1 MIFYVKGEN
10 KMRLDQIRQENP
22 LVHCMTNVVVTNF
35 TANGLLAL
43 GASPV
48 MAYAK
53 EEVADLASIA
63 GALLL
68 NIGTLSSEQIDQ
80 MIVAGQA
87 ANQAGV
93 PVILD
98 PVGAGA
104 TTYRTDM
111 SKRLLE
117 KMEVSVL
124 RGNAGE
130 IASLMGV
137 QASVKGVDG
146 SMEGDMVELAKKAA
160 LQYKCICVVTG
171 EIDVVTDGSL
181 VHRIYN
187 GHPWLT
193 KVVGTGCLLGA
204 VIGAFVAVGRHDII
218 EASANAVAYFGIA
231 GEQAFQQTNEEG
243 IGSFQQAFLNQLHLL
258 TDQQVEQLRRNQA

>member
-1 MIFYVKGEN
+1 MSID
-10 KMRLDQIRQENP
+10 RIRQENP

-53 EEVADLASIA
+53 EEVADLARIA

-68 NIGTLSSEQIDQ
+68 NIGTLSSEQIDN
-80 MIVAGQA
+80 MVVAGQA

-93 PVILD
+93 PVVLD

-104 TTYRTDM
+104 TTFRTDM

-117 KMEVSVL
+117 QVKISVL

-137 QASVKGVDG
+137 EASVKGVDG
-146 SMEGDMVELAKKAA
+146 SMDGDKIEVAKQAA
-160 LQYKCICVVTG
+160 KQFKCICVLTG
-171 EIDVVTDGSL
+171 ETDIVTDGTSVHSL
-181 VHRIYN
+181 HN

-204 VIGAFVAVGRHDII
+204 VIGAFVAVRRHDMIH
-218 EASANAVAYFGIA
+218 AAADAVAYFGIA

-243 IGSFQQAFLNQLHLL
+243 IGSFQQAFLNQLFSL

>member
-1 MIFYVKGEN
+1 MSLK
-10 KMRLDQIRQENP
+10 RIREENP
-22 LVHCMTNVVVTNF
+22 LIHCMTNVVVTNF

-68 NIGTLSSEQIDQ
+68 NIGTLSTEEVEAM
-80 MIVAGQA
+80 MIAGQA
-87 ANQAGV
+87 AMKNQV
-93 PVILD
+93 PVVLD

-104 TTYRTDM
+104 TAFRTEA
-111 SKRLLE
+111 SLKILR
-117 KMEVSVL
+117 EVDVAVL

-130 IASLMGV
+130 IASLCGMD
-137 QASVKGVDG
+137 ASVKGVDG
-146 SMEGDMVELAKKAA
+146 AMEGDTIELAKTAA
-160 LQYKCICVVTG
+160 KQFSCIAVVTG
-171 EIDVVTDGSL
+171 EVDVITDGTH
-181 VHRIYN
+181 VHTIYN

-204 VIGAFVAVGRHDII
+204 VVASFIAVARHDIL
-218 EASANAVAYFGIA
+218 EACVDAVAYYGIA
-231 GEQAFQQTNEEG
+231 SERAFARTNEEG
-243 IGSFQQAFLNQLHLL
+243 IGSFQQEFLNQLNKM
-258 TDQQVEQLRRNQA
+258 TDQSVAELKRTEQ

>member
-1 MIFYVKGEN
+1 MI
-10 KMRLDQIRQENP
+10 KMILERIRKENP

-53 EEVADLASIA
+53 EEVADLAKIA

-68 NIGTLSSEQIDQ
+68 NIGTLSSEQIDN
-80 MIVAGQA
+80 MIKAGQA

-104 TTYRTDM
+104 TIYRTEM
-111 SKRLLE
+111 SKRILE
-117 KMEVSVL
+117 EVKISVL

-130 IASLMGV
+130 IASLVGV
-137 QASVKGVDG
+137 EANVKGVDG
-146 SMEGDMVELAKKAA
+146 SMEGDKIELAKQAA
-160 LQYKCICVVTG
+160 KQFHCVCVVTG
-171 EIDVVTDGSL
+171 EIDVITDGNYIETI
-181 VHRIYN
+181 HN

-204 VIGAFVAVGRHDII
+204 IIGAFVAVRRDDIVT
-218 EASANAVAYFGIA
+218 AATDAVAYFGIA
-231 GEQAFQQTNEEG
+231 GEQAFQQTNEQG
-243 IGSFQQAFLNQLHLL
+243 IGSFQELFLNQLHTL
-258 TDQQVEQLRRNQA
+258 TDQELEQMRRSEA

>member
-1 MIFYVKGEN
+1 MS
-10 KMRLDQIRQENP
+10 LSQIRKENP
-22 LVHCMTNVVVTNF
+22 LIHCMTNVVVTNF

-68 NIGTLSSEQIDQ
+68 NIGTLSKEQIDN
-80 MIVAGQA
+80 MIIAGQA
-87 ANQAGV
+87 ANKAGV

-104 TTYRTDM
+104 TSFRTNM
-111 SKRLLE
+111 SKQILDQV
-117 KMEVSVL
+117 EVSIL

-130 IASLMGV
+130 IASLIGIK
-137 QASVKGVDG
+137 ASVKGVDG
-146 SMEGDMVELAKKAA
+146 AIVGDKVALAKQAA
-160 LQYKCICVVTG
+160 TEFKCVSVVTG
-171 EIDVVTDGSL
+171 EVDVISDGSI
-181 VHRIYN
+181 VHAIYN

-204 VIGAFVAVGRHDII
+204 VIGAFVAVERNNLIG
-218 EASANAVAYFGIA
+218 AAVSAVSYYGAA
-231 GEQAFQQTNEEG
+231 GETAFARTQEEG
-243 IGSFQQAFLNQLHLL
+243 IGSFQQAFLNELHLL
-258 TDQQVEQLRRNQA
+258 TDKKVEKVRRIEALS

>member
-1 MIFYVKGEN
+1 MLE
-10 KMRLDQIRQENP
+10 RIRKENP

-68 NIGTLSSEQIDQ
+68 NIGTLSQDQVDQ

-87 ANQAGV
+87 ANRAGV

-104 TTYRTDM
+104 TAFRTESSM
-111 SKRLLE
+111 RILR
-117 KMEVSVL
+117 EVNITVL

-130 IASLMGV
+130 IASLVGV
-137 QASVKGVDG
+137 KAEVKGVDG
-146 SMEGDMVELAKKAA
+146 NMEGDKVQLAMQAA
-160 LQYKCICVVTG
+160 TQFKCVCVVTG
-171 EIDVVTDGSL
+171 EVDVVTDGT
-181 VHRIYN
+181 HGRIIHN
-187 GHPWLT
+187 GHPWMT
-193 KVVGTGCLLGA
+193 KVVGTGCLLGG
-204 VIGAFVAVGRHDII
+204 VIASFVAINGDDLI
-218 EASANAVAYFGIA
+218 EAITGALTYYGIA
-231 GEQAFQQTNEEG
+231 GEQAYEETSELG
-243 IGSFQQAFLNQLHLL
+243 IGSYQQVFVNKLHLL
-258 TDQQVEQLRRNQA
+258 EDQEIKALQRTETF

>member
-1 MIFYVKGEN
+1 MS
-10 KMRLDQIRQENP
+10 LDRIRQENP

-68 NIGTLSSEQIDQ
+68 NIGTLSSEQIDN
-80 MIVAGQA
+80 MIIAGLA
-87 ANQAGV
+87 ANKAGV
-93 PVILD
+93 PVVLD

-104 TTYRTDM
+104 TQFRTDM

-117 KMEVSVL
+117 QVEISVL

-130 IASLMGV
+130 IASLIGV

-146 SMEGDMVELAKKAA
+146 SIEGDNTDVAKQAA
-160 LQYKCICVVTG
+160 RQFKCVCVVTG
-171 EIDVVTDGSL
+171 EVDIITDGTVVHSL
-181 VHRIYN
+181 HN

-204 VIGAFVAVGRHDII
+204 VIGAFVAIDRHDII
-218 EASANAVAYFGIA
+218 GASAEAVAYFGIA

-243 IGSFQQAFLNQLHLL
+243 IGSFQQAFLNQLYTL
-258 TDQQVEQLRRNQA
+258 TDQQVEQLRQTQA

>member
-1 MIFYVKGEN
+1 MINMLE
-10 KMRLDQIRQENP
+10 QIRETNP

-68 NIGTLSSEQIDQ
+68 NIGTLSSEQIDN
-80 MIVAGQA
+80 MVLAGKA
-87 ANQAGV
+87 ANKAGV
-93 PVILD
+93 PVIMD

-104 TTYRTDM
+104 TTFRTSM
-111 SKRLLE
+111 SKRILD
-117 KMEVSVL
+117 EVDVAIL

-130 IASLMGV
+130 IASLV
-137 QASVKGVDG
+137 DVEANVKGVDG
-146 SMEGDMVELAKKAA
+146 SMEGDKIELAKQAA
-160 LQYKCICVVTG
+160 LHFSCTVVVTG
-171 EIDVVTDGSL
+171 EVDVITDGSI
-181 VHRIYN
+181 VHTVYN

-193 KVVGTGCLLGA
+193 KVVGTGCLLGGVVA
-204 VIGAFVAVGRHDII
+204 SFAAVGREDLVNAAK
-218 EASANAVAYFGIA
+218 EAVTYFGIA
-231 GEQAFQQTNEEG
+231 GEKAYEKTKEKG
-243 IGSFQQAFLNQLHLL
+243 IGSFQEAFLNCLFTL
-258 TDQQVEQLRRNQA
+258 TDQDVDELRRTEA